1 MHKNEKY
8 IIDSKI
14 QFLQNLIEAYQLY
27 AQNGDAKTYCKT
39 HNIRYGM
46 LIDLLNDNWGF
57 VEDRPTNACE
67 WLMEPIESLRLSV
80 RPYNVLK
87 RAKINTVRELL
98 TLNRKELLSLKNMGK
113 TCLQEIEETLHGI
126 GFYHFLKDKN
136 EDG

>member
-1 MHKNEKY
+1 MHENEKY

-27 AQNGDAKTYCKT
+27 AQDDDVKAYCKT

-46 LIDLLNDNWGF
+46 LIDLLNVNWGF

-98 TLNRKELLSLKNMGK
+98 TLNRKELLLLKNMGK